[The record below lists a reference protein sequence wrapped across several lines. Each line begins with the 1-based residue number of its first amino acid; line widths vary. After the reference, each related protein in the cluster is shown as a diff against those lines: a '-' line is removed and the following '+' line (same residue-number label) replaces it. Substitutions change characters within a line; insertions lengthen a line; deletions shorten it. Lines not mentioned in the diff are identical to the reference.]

1 MIVQQE
7 QGIHLPRHSLWLDSL
22 KARPLGIVSH
32 AHGDHAAW
40 HNQTVA
46 TPATVALM
54 RARKSVP
61 KRSQITELE
70 FHKPYALPDAQV
82 TLIPAGH
89 VLGSS
94 QVYIESESGSLLYT
108 GDFKLKPSLTSE
120 PAEFVQA
127 DTLVIESTFGL
138 PKYQFPDTQQ
148 LHQEI
153 QNFCLQSIDDGFIPV
168 LFAYSL
174 GKSQELL
181 AILQQRNL
189 PVVVANSISQITQVY
204 QQFGVSFSPYEEF
217 HGSNLRGKVLI
228 TPPHQRQQLALIPKI
243 RTALVSGWALDPSA
257 RYRYKCDAAFPLSDH
272 ADYADLLQHVRN
284 VNPNQVFTVHGYTE
298 QFARN
303 LRDLG
308 LDALALGGLNQLEFK
323 MGEG

>member
-7 QGIHLPRHSLWLDSL
+7 QGIHLPQHALWLDSL
-22 KARPLGIVSH
+22 RARPVGIVSH

-40 HNQTVA
+40 HRQTIA
-46 TPATVALM
+46 TPTTAALM
-54 RARKSVP
+54 RARKTAP
-61 KRSQITELE
+61 QRSQIVELD
-70 FHKPYALPDAQV
+70 FHKPYPLPDARV

-94 QVYIESESGSLLYT
+94 QVHIESEAGSLLYT

-120 PAEFVQA
+120 PTESMHAN
-127 DTLVIESTFGL
+127 TLVMECTFGL
-138 PKYQFPDTQQ
+138 PKYRFPEPAQ

-189 PVVVANSISQITQVY
+189 PVVVASSISRITQVY
-204 QQFGVSFSPYEEF
+204 EQFGVPFSRYEEF

-228 TPPHQRQQLALIPKI
+228 TPPHQRQPLASIPKI
-243 RTALVSGWALDPSA
+243 RTALISGWALDSGA
-257 RYRYKCDAAFPLSDH
+257 RYRYQCDAAFPLSDH
-272 ADYADLLQHVRN
+272 ADYEDLLQHVRN
-284 VNPNQVFTVHGYTE
+284 VNPDRVFTVHGYTE
-298 QFARN
+298 QFARD
-303 LRDLG
+303 LRALG
-308 LDALALGGLNQLEFK
+308 IDALALGGLNQLEFR
-323 MGEG
+323 MEE